1 MLETALVAFTT
12 FFATIGPLDVAAL
25 FAALTVQAT
34 PKERRQ
40 MALKGALIACVILLF
55 FALFGKSVLASFG
68 ITLSALQASGG
79 VLLLL
84 IAIDMVFARN
94 SGSST
99 TTDEERAEAK
109 GKKDV
114 SVFPLATPLIAGP
127 GGGPAGGRGGRR
139 CGACG
144 DCDCGYARNCPAD
157 IRSHAAGDTGSET
170 ARRDRAA
177 CDLPHCWCFTCRSG
191 GAVHLQWDQGQ
202 RSAWLAGESVR
213 ILTIPVNK
221 LTISTTYISNPTELP
236 SRGVLRVF
244 LKLNKILGE
253 CRANYVDNWAANRQ
267 LHVIYRMFPSQFSGR
282 ELDLLK
288 YRCFFLP

>member
-25 FAALTVQAT
+25 FVANTIAMAISSRRT
-34 PKERRQ
+34 PPD
-40 MALKGALIACVILLF
+40 ACVILLF

-127 GGGPAGGRGGRR
+127 GAIGAAVLLVAEAGDD
-139 CGACG
+139 AV
-144 DCDCGYARNCPAD
+144 
-157 IRSHAAGDTGSET
+157 HAAIVIAVMLGTVLLTFVLMLLATQVQKLLGVTG
-170 ARRDRAA
+170 
-177 CDLPHCWCFTCRSG
+177 
-191 GAVHLQWDQGQ
+191 
-202 RSAWLAGESVR
+202 
-213 ILTIPVNK
+213 
-221 LTISTTYISNPTELP
+221 
-236 SRGVLRVF
+236 
-244 LKLNKILGE
+244 
-253 CRANYVDNWAANRQ
+253 
-267 LHVIYRMFPSQFSGR
+267 LHVISRIVGVLLAALAVQFIFNGIRDSG
-282 ELDLLK
+282 LLG
-288 YRCFFLP
+288 